1 MTLKFGNMMIPVMQ
15 SQTFGKT
22 VVGSNLKGRLDYVP
36 IQSETLEDVIRG
48 KNLQKL
54 VYMNIIDYF
63 QQDINGKEEPRIILT
78 ILQAEIKVNTES

>member
-15 SQTFGKT
+15 RQTFGKT

-48 KNLQKL
+48 EKL
-54 VYMNIIDYF
+54 TETSVYEHN
-63 QQDINGKEEPRIILT
+63 
-78 ILQAEIKVNTES
+78 